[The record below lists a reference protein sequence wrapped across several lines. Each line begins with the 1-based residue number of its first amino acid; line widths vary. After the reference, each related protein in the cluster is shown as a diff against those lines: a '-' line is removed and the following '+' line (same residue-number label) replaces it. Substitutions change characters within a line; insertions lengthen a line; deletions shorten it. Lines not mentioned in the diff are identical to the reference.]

1 MFLEYGINKKT
12 QASMILLGL
21 SRSTIFELESIK
33 DEDGNLIL
41 SNENMSEAEA
51 LQWVKDNIKMIEE
64 GDLLPKLLIAEINDM
79 LKSYSL

>member
-1 MFLEYGINKKT
+1 
-12 QASMILLGL
+12 MILLGL